1 MRKKSMDAFKNELT
15 NKWDDIDESL
25 WVGVLRSLRMVAKE
39 ENTELNKR
47 TVVI

>member
-1 MRKKSMDAFKNELT
+1 MRKKEYGRFLKNELT

-39 ENTELNKR
+39 RKKYR
-47 TVVI
+47 TQ